1 MIKLVSFCLLV
12 LTTDIYAQEYV
23 LNSDYLK
30 NNSLKDLATEYFEQ
44 LNLAQDSVKVHINN
58 SQGFPNHCD
67 RFFIERTFYKIPW
80 GKLTLPV
87 RCNEKKYYLQI
98 EVQVTGGYWVTK
110 QKVAKNSVLKITM
123 LTKKRG
129 LINRLPSGVIRQ
141 KSAWDGQVSLYS
153 LPQDS
158 PITHTMLRKPWL
170 IQAGQTITVSTSG
183 QQFQINATGQ
193 ALNNATTGQ
202 SVRVRMNNGRIITA
216 IASHQGM
223 ATILSL
229 LD

>member
-1 MIKLVSFCLLV
+1 
-12 LTTDIYAQEYV
+12 
-23 LNSDYLK
+23 
-30 NNSLKDLATEYFEQ
+30 
-44 LNLAQDSVKVHINN
+44 
-58 SQGFPNHCD
+58 
-67 RFFIERTFYKIPW
+67 
-80 GKLTLPV
+80 
-87 RCNEKKYYLQI
+87 
-98 EVQVTGGYWVTK
+98 
-110 QKVAKNSVLKITM
+110 
-123 LTKKRG
+123 
-129 LINRLPSGVIRQ
+129 
-141 KSAWDGQVSLYS
+141 
-153 LPQDS
+153 
-158 PITHTMLRKPWL
+158 MLRKPWL